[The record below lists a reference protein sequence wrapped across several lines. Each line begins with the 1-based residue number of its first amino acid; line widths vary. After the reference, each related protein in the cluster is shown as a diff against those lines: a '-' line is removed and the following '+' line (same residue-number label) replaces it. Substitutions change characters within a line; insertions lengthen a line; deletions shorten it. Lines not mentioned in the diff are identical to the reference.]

1 MAPQPNTNSDNAE
14 LVQVFDTEQETEALV
29 IQGLLESSGIESMI
43 TALDNP
49 QDILPMGGVV
59 VRVAADK
66 ADETRRII
74 EAYHQD
80 TGTEPIEDETESAPG
95 DSETG
100 A

>member
-1 MAPQPNTNSDNAE
+1 MATQPNVNPDNSE

-66 ADETRRII
+66 ADEARSII
-74 EAYHQD
+74 DAYHQD
-80 TGTEPIEDETESAPG
+80 TETEVVEDDSDESA
-95 DSETG
+95 
-100 A
+100 

>member
-1 MAPQPNTNSDNAE
+1 MATQPNVNPDNIE
-14 LVQVFDTEQETEALV
+14 LVQVFDTELETEALE

-66 ADETRRII
+66 ADEARSII
-74 EAYHQD
+74 DAYHQD
-80 TGTEPIEDETESAPG
+80 TETEVVEDDSDESA
-95 DSETG
+95 
-100 A
+100 

>member
-1 MAPQPNTNSDNAE
+1 MSTPPSTNHDNRD

-49 QDILPMGGVV
+49 QEVLPMGGVV
-59 VRVAADK
+59 VRVTADK
-66 ADETRRII
+66 ADEARRVI

-80 TGTEPIEDETESAPG
+80 TQTELVEDDGEEETPA
-95 DSETG
+95 
-100 A
+100 

>member
-66 ADETRRII
+66 ADEARRII

-80 TGTEPIEDETESAPG
+80 TGTELIEDETESAPG